1 MIKTRHIKVA
11 EHKEVCGEHE
21 ASRSSGLQN
30 FRSVDNIR
38 AVVVARLKSL
48 GNMGRGLRQLL
59 KLISSVRRI
68 TSANKRDRGMLRFLL
83 LSYLGQDIT
92 SCIMILGV
100 VSSKFLRTVLNRQE
114 IDLVSEPYR
123 ACQL

>member
-38 AVVVARLKSL
+38 AVVV
-48 GNMGRGLRQLL
+48 
-59 KLISSVRRI
+59 
-68 TSANKRDRGMLRFLL
+68 
-83 LSYLGQDIT
+83 
-92 SCIMILGV
+92 
-100 VSSKFLRTVLNRQE
+100 SKAKIIGEHGEGAEAAPQVN
-114 IDLVSEPYR
+114 
-123 ACQL
+123 